1 MPDAPMLSELV
12 GQPVLSQML
21 GHLGGHTSVGVG
33 GGFLGDAA
41 GGQSATGIC
50 SGLDAGAGE
59 PLGASGVTRE
69 QMQSMLAAFQA
80 AVSGNPTL
88 QSSIAAS
95 FLQNGNG
102 QQWEESDED
111 SDAEAGARGTHNG
124 SNVAMVGAG
133 TSSPKPG
140 GNSIELPKS
149 SVPREKMDFKKAKK
163 GVYAALKEVSN
174 PLAAPWLLQLTP
186 NSCAPC
192 PLPLSFAPH
201 AVRGSELGRACR

>member
-1 MPDAPMLSELV
+1 MSFV
-12 GQPVLSQML
+12 Q
-21 GHLGGHTSVGVG
+21 
-33 GGFLGDAA
+33 
-41 GGQSATGIC
+41 
-50 SGLDAGAGE
+50 
-59 PLGASGVTRE
+59 ASGHRQTGRDNLSRE

-80 AVSGNPTL
+80 AVTGNPTL

-124 SNVAMVGAG
+124 SNVDMVGAG

-163 GVYAALKEVSN
+163 GVYAALKQVSN

-192 PLPLSFAPH
+192 PPPLSFAPH
-201 AVRGSELGRACR
+201 AVRGSEPGRACR

>member
-1 MPDAPMLSELV
+1 MLSEMV

-21 GHLGGHTSVGVG
+21 GLGVG

-124 SNVAMVGAG
+124 SNVDMVGAG

-186 NSCAPC
+186 NSPC

-201 AVRGSELGRACR
+201 SLSTAFIVCPAFSSWIRTWRSLPMRG